1 MIEKHVLI
9 RIHRANEMV
18 RVFIAIDIE
27 DPSLLNKLYEI
38 QKEIVKTRAKM
49 KLVERE
55 NMHITLKFLGEI
67 SPARLSSLE
76 KAVVNACK
84 NFTKFKIELARIGA
98 FPSPARPRVI
108 WIGVSKGA
116 EILKQLAGAIE
127 KETVQMGFKKADKPF
142 HPHVT
147 LARVKI
153 ATPELRNFILKNQ
166 ELFVGEILVEEVR
179 IKESILRPQGPLY
192 KTLYRV
198 ELKS

>member
-1 MIEKHVLI
+1 
-9 RIHRANEMV
+9 MV

-27 DPSLLNKLYEI
+27 DPSLLNKLCEI
-38 QKEIVKTRAKM
+38 QKEIIKTRAKM

-67 SPARLSSLE
+67 SPTKLSSLE

-84 NFTKFKIELARIGA
+84 DFTKFKIELAHVGA
-98 FPSPARPRVI
+98 FPSPARPRVV
-108 WIGVSKGA
+108 WVGVNKGA
-116 EILKQLAGAIE
+116 EILKQLASAIE
-127 KETVQMGFKKADKPF
+127 KETVRMGFKKADKPF

-166 ELFVGEILVEEVR
+166 ELFVGEVIVNEVR

-198 ELKS
+198 ELRS